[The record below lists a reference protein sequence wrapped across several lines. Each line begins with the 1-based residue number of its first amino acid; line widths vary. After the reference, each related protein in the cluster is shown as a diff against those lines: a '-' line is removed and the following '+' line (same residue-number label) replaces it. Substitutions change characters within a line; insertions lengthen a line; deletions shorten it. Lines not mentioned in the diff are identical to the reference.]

1 MVVWMTIEDEPL
13 TVDYL
18 VMEFP
23 GDTVTGAGLALLAD
37 LVDGGA
43 GRVVDLVFIRRDLF
57 GSTSV
62 IDVAELSEAAQL
74 DLGTLDG
81 LHAGQLS
88 HLDIAA
94 AGAHIDAGSSAGVIV
109 FETSS
114 ETSEPALVARP
125 AVRGRPRAPR

>member
-1 MVVWMTIEDEPL
+1 MTIEDEPL

-23 GDTVTGAGLALLAD
+23 GDTITGAGLALLAD
-37 LVDGGA
+37 LVDGGV
-43 GRVVDLVFIRRDLF
+43 GRVVDLVFIRKDLF

-62 IDVAELSEAAQL
+62 IEVAELSQAVQFDVAAL
-74 DLGTLDG
+74 SG
-81 LHAGQLS
+81 LHTGRLN

-94 AGAHIDAGSSAGVIV
+94 AGAHIDTGSSAGVIV

-125 AVRGRPRAPR
+125 AVRRRPRAPR

>member
-1 MVVWMTIEDEPL
+1 MTIEDEPL

-23 GDTVTGAGLALLAD
+23 DDTITGAGLALLAD

-43 GRVVDLVFIRRDLF
+43 GRVVDLVFIRKDQL

-62 IDVAELSEAAQL
+62 IDVAELSEAAE
-74 DLGTLDG
+74 LGVEGLDG
-81 LHAGQLS
+81 LHSGRLS

-125 AVRGRPRAPR
+125 AVRRRPRGPR

>member
-1 MVVWMTIEDEPL
+1 MVGWMTIEDEPL

-43 GRVVDLVFIRRDLF
+43 GRVVDLVFIRKDQF

-62 IDVAELSEAAQL
+62 IDVSELNEAVQL
-74 DLGTLDG
+74 DFGVLGRLGTG
-81 LHAGQLS
+81 RLS

-94 AGAHIDAGSSAGVIV
+94 AGAHIAGGSTAGVIV

-114 ETSEPALVARP
+114 EKSDPLS
-125 AVRGRPRAPR
+125 

>member
-1 MVVWMTIEDEPL
+1 MTIEDEPL
-13 TVDYL
+13 TLDYL

-23 GDTVTGAGLALLAD
+23 GDTIAGAGLALLAD

-43 GRVVDLVFIRRDLF
+43 GRVVDLVFIRKDLA

-62 IDVAELSEAAQL
+62 IDVTELGEAVQL
-74 DLGTLDG
+74 HLGVLG
-81 LHAGQLS
+81 SLHAGRLS

-109 FETSS
+109 FARAYEAADQI
-114 ETSEPALVARP
+114 PAQRRR
-125 AVRGRPRAPR
+125 RGPR

>member
-1 MVVWMTIEDEPL
+1 MTIEDEPL

-23 GDTVTGAGLALLAD
+23 GDTITGAGLALLAD
-37 LVDGGA
+37 LVDGGV
-43 GRVVDLVFIRRDLF
+43 GRVVDLVFIRKDLF

-62 IDVAELSEAAQL
+62 IEVAELSQAVQL
-74 DLGTLDG
+74 DVAALSG
-81 LHAGQLS
+81 LHTGRLN

-94 AGAHIDAGSSAGVIV
+94 AGAHIDTGSSAGVIV

-125 AVRGRPRAPR
+125 AVRRRPRPPR

>member
-1 MVVWMTIEDEPL
+1 MTIEDEPL

-23 GDTVTGAGLALLAD
+23 GDTITGAGLALLAD

-43 GRVVDLVFIRRDLF
+43 GRVVDLVFIRKDMF
-57 GSTSV
+57 GSTRI
-62 IDVAELSEAAQL
+62 IDIAELSEAAEL
-74 DLGTLDG
+74 DLGG
-81 LHAGQLS
+81 LARLHTGRLN

-109 FETSS
+109 FETS
-114 ETSEPALVARP
+114 ETSEPALVTHP
-125 AVRGRPRAPR
+125 AIVRGPRGPG

>member
-1 MVVWMTIEDEPL
+1 MTIEDEPL

-23 GDTVTGAGLALLAD
+23 GDTIAGAGLALLAD

-43 GRVVDLVFIRRDLF
+43 GRVVDLVFIRKDLS

-62 IDVAELSEAAQL
+62 IDVAELSEAAQV
-74 DLGTLDG
+74 DLGVLDD
-81 LHAGQLS
+81 LHIGRLS

-109 FETSS
+109 FARAYEAADPI
-114 ETSEPALVARP
+114 PAQRRR
-125 AVRGRPRAPR
+125 RGPR